1 MNRGQGGVS
10 LTSLLVALALGLVL
24 SAAVIALYLEAKR
37 QYLVDDEAV
46 RLQENGRY
54 AVNLLRRELLLAGF
68 FGGLAAGS
76 LPSAPAGGPSCD
88 VQGLWPLGTLFA
100 LDLQTDYRGGLPQTV
115 TGVNLDC
122 LASSALKQGSDLLL
136 TRRVA
141 GEATLANG
149 VYADG
154 AAAVDS
160 GHWYLHWREHD
171 GAADWWQAGRVD
183 PAQEHAGSGAWYW
196 RVHSRIFHVRRYS
209 VEPADAI
216 PTLCAAG
223 LSSSGMLTQCLVEGV
238 EYLLLELGIDQ
249 SGDGVPDYYLRH
261 PTARELPLAVS
272 ARIHLLQ
279 RGLKPLQGY
288 RDSRQ
293 YRLGQTTLDVAG
305 DGYLR
310 RVFSATVQ
318 LRNAAVWPVAG

>member
-1 MNRGQGGVS
+1 
-10 LTSLLVALALGLVL
+10 VAKFSASGKTTKKKDLGM
-24 SAAVIALYLEAKR
+24 IAMAYESVYVATVAFGSRDEQTLKAFIEA
-37 QYLVDDEAV
+37 E
-46 RLQENGRY
+46 RY
-54 AVNLLRRELLLAGF
+54 D
-68 FGGLAAGS
+68 
-76 LPSAPAGGPSCD
+76 GPSVIIAYSHCIAHGINMQKGFD
-88 VQGLWPLGTLFA
+88 Q
-100 LDLQTDYRGGLPQTV
+100 Q
-115 TGVNLDC
+115 
-122 LASSALKQGSDLLL
+122 KK
-136 TRRVA
+136 
-141 GEATLANG
+141 
-149 VYADG
+149 
-154 AAAVDS
+154 AVDS

-171 GAADWWQAGRVD
+171 GAAEWWQAGRVD